1 MRKNVKKIKKIA
13 ILGALISIVG
23 LVLMILA
30 VTINENLAPISILVM
45 IFGSLLVMPYRIIS
59 ETEKKDE

>member
-1 MRKNVKKIKKIA
+1 MKKIKKIA

-30 VTINENLAPISILVM
+30 VTINKNLAPISILVM